1 MTFALETDVPVP
13 VRTGSGG
20 RSGSSKYPFPL
31 MEPGHSFLVPGDIK
45 SQTVRSA
52 VSAYQKR
59 VGESAGKFSV
69 RTVGDG
75 VRVWRTE

>member
-1 MTFALETDVPVP
+1 
-13 VRTGSGG
+13 
-20 RSGSSKYPFPL
+20 